1 MFKYKKTKLSPL
13 IIAVVVCGI
22 LFSVFASTVFFGMFH
37 QKLMINSA
45 AVSSKQTVSQADIA
59 VSGYM
64 SSIKKK
70 LNNLCDEANN
80 CESEKE
86 LQSVLSTSARLEDDI
101 YSVMIYD
108 DSGNLLL
115 YGNENND
122 KAKDKALDR
131 RLNMSE
137 FFVASNGFTVTDPH
151 VNAMYKDR
159 YPWVVSI
166 AKQEYSSLFKE
177 QVYVV
182 VDYKFSQIATYID
195 NISIG
200 QRGYCYIINSK
211 GDVVYHPQ
219 QQMLFSG
226 IKKEN
231 TDRIAK
237 MTDGT
242 HIEKDNIYCLMSMSG
257 CNWRIVG
264 VSYNDEVT
272 KSVREQLLVGFLF
285 ALLFSMLISL
295 VIYLIL
301 SRTVTRP
308 VRRLVSSMQEF
319 EKQAETFKYNADM
332 SNVVEFQTLSASFE
346 HMVGMI
352 QSLMEKVHNEEI
364 ILRKTELKALQAQI
378 NPHFLYN
385 TLDSIQWMCEQDNS
399 KDAVKMV
406 GALAK
411 LFRISISHGNE
422 FITIGDE
429 LKHAESYL
437 IIQSYRYKNQF
448 TYSFDVDE
456 NLLNCMCNKI
466 TVQPFIENAIYHGL
480 DRMVDEGEIK
490 ITVKRDGEDIL
501 IIIADN
507 GLGMTEEQCRKI
519 LEKGRSDS
527 RGIGVKNVDDR
538 LKIYFGKHYGIKIE
552 SELDVGTT
560 VTVRIPTIEK
570 GHENEY

>member
-45 AVSSKQTVSQADIA
+45 AVSSKQTVSQADVA

-70 LNNLCDEANN
+70 LNNLCDEANS

-86 LQSVLSTSARLEDDI
+86 LQSVLSTSARLEDDV

-108 DSGNLLL
+108 DDGRLLL
-115 YGNENND
+115 YGNETND
-122 KAKDKALDR
+122 KAKDSATDILLDKAD
-131 RLNMSE
+131 
-137 FFVASNGFTVTDPH
+137 FFAAASGFAVTDPH
-151 VNAMYKDR
+151 VNAMYRNK
-159 YPWVVSI
+159 YPWVVTI
-166 AKQEYSSLFKE
+166 ARQEYSSLFKQ
-177 QVYVV
+177 QVYVA

-242 HIEKDNIYCLMSMSG
+242 HIKKDNIYCLMSMSG

-308 VRRLVSSMQEF
+308 
-319 EKQAETFKYNADM
+319 
-332 SNVVEFQTLSASFE
+332 
-346 HMVGMI
+346 
-352 QSLMEKVHNEEI
+352 
-364 ILRKTELKALQAQI
+364 
-378 NPHFLYN
+378 
-385 TLDSIQWMCEQDNS
+385 
-399 KDAVKMV
+399 
-406 GALAK
+406 
-411 LFRISISHGNE
+411 
-422 FITIGDE
+422 
-429 LKHAESYL
+429 
-437 IIQSYRYKNQF
+437 
-448 TYSFDVDE
+448 
-456 NLLNCMCNKI
+456 
-466 TVQPFIENAIYHGL
+466 
-480 DRMVDEGEIK
+480 
-490 ITVKRDGEDIL
+490 
-501 IIIADN
+501 
-507 GLGMTEEQCRKI
+507 
-519 LEKGRSDS
+519 
-527 RGIGVKNVDDR
+527 
-538 LKIYFGKHYGIKIE
+538 
-552 SELDVGTT
+552 
-560 VTVRIPTIEK
+560 
-570 GHENEY
+570 